1 MFGTKRYKIMGE
13 IVDSCIRQALE
24 QSEIWEIELPKPEV
38 TAQVKD
44 LAKQVEDLQDTSI
57 KVGDKVM
64 LRKDFTKVYEV
75 ESIVN
80 GKLIDS
86 PQGTPFRLALMIEEN
101 WDKVEIK
108 YALDNNRVYTQDQI
122 LPYRED
128 SHLLAKEI
136 KKLK

>member
-1 MFGTKRYKIMGE
+1 MFRRKIQTKDIKSTFPNDRKTLKE
-13 IVDSCIRQALE
+13 ILSSHNHRFDELEEEISAL
-24 QSEIWEIELPKPEV
+24 K
-38 TAQVKD
+38 
-44 LAKQVEDLQDTSI
+44 DTSI

-64 LRKDFTKVYEV
+64 LKKDMTKVYEV

-108 YALDNNRVYTQDQI
+108 YALDNNKVYTQDQI

>member
-1 MFGTKRYKIMGE
+1 MFRRKIQTKDIRSTYPDDNKTLEE
-13 IVDSCIRQALE
+13 ILSSHNHRFDELE
-24 QSEIWEIELPKPEV
+24 EEISAIK
-38 TAQVKD
+38 
-44 LAKQVEDLQDTSI
+44 DTSI

-108 YALDNNRVYTQDQI
+108 YALDNNKVYTQDQI

>member
-1 MFGTKRYKIMGE
+1 MFGKLQTKDIKSTFPNDSKTLEE
-13 IVDSCIRQALE
+13 ILSSHNHIFDELE
-24 QSEIWEIELPKPEV
+24 EEILELK
-38 TAQVKD
+38 
-44 LAKQVEDLQDTSI
+44 DTSI

-64 LRKDFTKVYEV
+64 LKKDMTKVYEV
-75 ESIVN
+75 ESIIN

-108 YALDNNRVYTQDQI
+108 YALDNNKVYTQDQI

>member
-1 MFGTKRYKIMGE
+1 MFGTKRDKIMGE
-13 IVDSCIRQALE
+13 IVDSWIKQALE

-38 TAQVKD
+38 TAQVKN

-64 LRKDFTKVYEV
+64 LKKDMTKVHEVDSIRDGYVINQLSDYE
-75 ESIVN
+75 
-80 GKLIDS
+80 GGRRDY
-86 PQGTPFRLALMIEEN
+86 PT
-101 WDKVEIK
+101 K
-108 YALDNNRVYTQDQI
+108 YSLDNNKVYTSDQI

>member
-1 MFGTKRYKIMGE
+1 MFGTKRDKIMGE
-13 IVDSCIRQALE
+13 IVYSWIKQALE
-24 QSEIWEIELPKPEV
+24 QSEIWEMELPKPEV

-64 LRKDFTKVYEV
+64 LKKDMTKVYEV
-75 ESIVN
+75 ESIRE
-80 GKLIDS
+80 GDFHGDS
-86 PQGTPFRLALMIEEN
+86 PYGTPFRLAILLEREL
-101 WDKVEIK
+101 EQTK
-108 YALDNNRVYTQDQI
+108 YSLDNNKVYTQDQI